1 MSVKEVNK
9 KTENYKNTIYV
20 REKNKISIFNISTIK
35 KYIFFFI
42 IISKINFVHCESD
55 NKKTLILLI
64 LLVIIVIIIIVLLII
79 FFVWCCKKK
88 TDIRR
93 DDNQNNYF
101 EGDNYLERDNPEEIQ
116 LRERVMNNYPKG
128 LSDYLKE
135 KLISD
140 MYNKKFEL
148 FGMQCPICLE
158 NFEENKSIILM
169 GGCLH
174 IFHQKCLSE
183 LAEKIDLNKRIIS
196 QFICPTCRNNLIVGS
211 EKIKKCIKKFPNFFD
226 DMNKNKKITKIKHVK
241 NLINS
246 IIEGKNK
253 NLNNSENISIKNSI
267 KISVENNNEK
277 ESDKQEEENYDISYN
292 NKFNS
297 ERKLKEET
305 NNNNNEENAIINN
318 NLNIDNH

>member
-42 IISKINFVHCESD
+42 IISKINIVHCESD

-140 MYNKKFEL
+140 VYGKKFEL
-148 FGMQCPICLE
+148 FGTNCPICLE
-158 NFEENKSIILM
+158 MFEEKKSVIII

-183 LAEKIDLNKRIIS
+183 LAEKIDINKSILP
-196 QFICPTCRNNLIVGS
+196 QFICPTCRKILFNDID
-211 EKIKKCIKKFPNFFD
+211 KIKKCISKFPNFFD
-226 DMNKNKKITKIKHVK
+226 DIYTNKKLNKLKHIN
-241 NLINS
+241 NLIDS
-246 IIEGKNK
+246 ILNENI
-253 NLNNSENISIKNSI
+253 NNSK
-267 KISVENNNEK
+267 
-277 ESDKQEEENYDISYN
+277 
-292 NKFNS
+292 
-297 ERKLKEET
+297 
-305 NNNNNEENAIINN
+305 NNNNIIVVKNFKINEEKNPETDRRIIKDENKDLSYDNEIIIKKKLKKKVDIQNN
-318 NLNIDNH
+318 GEKVDDNKDISNME